1 MPDRLHV
8 IPDELPGKMQQI
20 PGKLTDIGTLQKIVE
35 NLREEINGRIAQ
47 QAEIEV
53 ITGIASQEFKK
64 HCSGQSRIDAG
75 CCQ

>member
-47 QAEIEV
+47 QEEIEV
-53 ITGIASQEFKK
+53 ITGTASHAFNKV
-64 HCSGQSRIDAG
+64 CSGQFRIDAG
-75 CCQ
+75 GCQ